1 MKFSHFYKVKRN
13 PSVSYHLLIQKKV
26 DGEPL
31 YFLFND
37 LELASAAARAGKEF
51 ECLPSTAA
59 HPEDCKDY
67 NKFFTIFGFACGIII
82 GLIFGIII

>member
-1 MKFSHFYKVKRN
+1 MKYSHFYKVKRN
-13 PSVSYHLLIQKKV
+13 PSVAYHLLIQKKV

-37 LELASAAARAGKEF
+37 IELASAAARAGKEF
-51 ECLPSTAA
+51 ECIPAVAT

-67 NKFFTIFGFACGIII
+67 NKCFVLFSLACGILI
-82 GLIFGIII
+82 GLCFGIIL

>member
-1 MKFSHFYKVKRN
+1 MKYSHFYKVKRN
-13 PSVSYHLLIQKKV
+13 PSIAYHLLIQKKV

-51 ECLPSTAA
+51 DCIPATAV
-59 HPEDCKDY
+59 HPEDCKDHD
-67 NKFFTIFGFACGIII
+67 KFFTVFSLICGILTGICI
-82 GLIFGIII
+82 GIIL